1 MQLRPDNEKELCGE
15 RRDTFVMKF
24 EVKTIRLSKVVLFVY
39 CKTQMEFQ
47 IPTGLTCQKVD
58 LEALKLDANF
68 VGSIYIISSKLA
80 VVKYKSL
87 KQDVFSVQGITRCAV
102 VGYDRVRDRD

>member
-39 CKTQMEFQ
+39 CKTQMEF
-47 IPTGLTCQKVD
+47 
-58 LEALKLDANF
+58 
-68 VGSIYIISSKLA
+68 
-80 VVKYKSL
+80 
-87 KQDVFSVQGITRCAV
+87 
-102 VGYDRVRDRD
+102 